1 MTTPTTSPTP
11 PALTPQSI
19 DADKDQAP
27 EAHNQSQDDA
37 GEQAQTLADEALGR
51 RSDFGTGDSE
61 KPARTRFSDDDE
73 DSTPDLVDTMNQMV
87 SSGRIDM
94 GAFLGERNDDDEEDG
109 LGPQGIEDDTL
120 RGAE

>member
-1 MTTPTTSPTP
+1 MTSPNPPSRTP
-11 PALTPQSI
+11 SQI
-19 DADKDQAP
+19 DADDDLAP

-37 GEQAQTLADEALGR
+37 GDQAQTIADEALGR
-51 RSDFGTGDSE
+51 SSAFEFGD
-61 KPARTRFSDDDE
+61 SDDDG

-87 SSGRIDM
+87 SSGHIDM

-109 LGPQGIEDDTL
+109 LGPQGIDDDTP